1 MSDSND
7 SLPVIETVQPARRR
21 LLKAAGIAA
30 GGAALSAPFIRN
42 AAAAETTTWKVQTSW
57 PAGVGLQTFK
67 TWCGTIKEK
76 TGGELEFKPF
86 AAKEVVG
93 DFELLDGVKNG
104 VLEAMNSFTLYWAGK
119 LPATA
124 FLSSYLMGLR
134 YPHEWDI
141 FFYSKGGLQVAREI
155 FAKQGLYYVNRIH
168 HGPNI
173 IHSKKPIRTIED
185 FKDLKLRVPG
195 GMIAEG
201 FAAAGAK
208 TTLLPGGEVFSA
220 LEKGTIE
227 AADYTGPAVN
237 WDLGFQQVSKYIWT
251 GPPGLESIY
260 QPVDLMD
267 FVVRMDVW
275 NKLSPKMKRWVDDE
289 VQVYSNDPP
298 CRDPEGRHGG
308 LGQVREGRHTDQ
320 PHARRGP
327 AEVAAPR
334 GADLVQVGEQGQGC
348 GAAVQAAARGHGVAH
363 VRLRHARHVQGPQG
377 RGLTPAARGR
387 VRGPDCLIAEA
398 PHRRLR
404 RVQLAGARA
413 HAQSRLSY
421 CRTGSTGPVWSSFR

>member
-1 MSDSND
+1 MTND
-7 SLPVIETVQPARRR
+7 SENPFQTRKPTTRR
-21 LLKAAGIAA
+21 AFV
-30 GGAALSAPFIRN
+30 GGAAIAGAAVVSAPYIRN
-42 AAAAETTTWKVQTSW
+42 AEAAETTTWKVQTSW
-57 PAGVGLQTFK
+57 PAGVGLATFK
-67 TWCGTIKEK
+67 EWCGSIKEK

-119 LPATA
+119 VPATA

-141 FFYSKGGLQVAREI
+141 FFYGNGGLQMARDV
-155 FAKQGLYYVNRIH
+155 FAKQGLMYVGRIH

-173 IHSKKPIRTIED
+173 IHSKKPIRSIED

-201 FAAAGAK
+201 FAAIGAK

-237 WDLGFQQVSKYIWT
+237 WDLGFAQVAKYIFM

-267 FVVRMDVW
+267 FCVGMNHW
-275 NKLSPKMKRWVDDE
+275 NKLTPKMKLWVENE
-289 VQVYSNDPP
+289 VQAYSAHH
-298 CRDPEGRHGG
+298 HGAIQKADMLSWPKYEKAG
-308 LGQVREGRHTDQ
+308 IEVNRL
-320 PHARRGP
+320 P
-327 AEVAAPR
+327 AEDLPKFQKVAVPIWFKWANK
-334 GADLVQVGEQGQGC
+334 DKD
-348 GAAVQAAARGHGVAH
+348 AARLFKAQLEVMESPSIGYV
-363 VRLRHARHVQGPQG
+363 
-377 RGLTPAARGR
+377 TPDMYKGQKL
-387 VRGPDCLIAEA
+387 DL
-398 PHRRLR
+398 
-404 RVQLAGARA
+404 
-413 HAQSRLSY
+413 
-421 CRTGSTGPVWSSFR
+421 

>member
-1 MSDSND
+1 MVEKS
-7 SLPVIETVQPARRR
+7 RRR
-21 LLKAAGIAA
+21 LLQTAGAAVATGIA
-30 GGAALSAPFIRN
+30 GAPFIRT
-42 AAAAETTTWKVQTSW
+42 AAAQTTTWKVQTSW
-57 PAGVGLQTFK
+57 PAGVGLDTFK
-67 TWCGTIKEK
+67 AWANSVKEK
-76 TGGELEFKPF
+76 TGGELEIKPY
-86 AAKEVVG
+86 AAKEIVG

-141 FFYSKGGLQVAREI
+141 FFYSKGGLQAARDI

-185 FKDLKLRVPG
+185 FKGLKLRVPG

-201 FAAAGAK
+201 FAAIGAR

-220 LEKGTIE
+220 LEKGTVD

-237 WDLGFQQVSKYIWT
+237 WDLGFQQVTKFIWT
-251 GPPGLESIY
+251 GPAGLESIY

-275 NKLSPKMKRWVDDE
+275 NKLSKKMQQWLDDE
-289 VQVYSNDPP
+289 IQVYSNTHFSAIQKADMAAWGKFAKAGTKIN
-298 CRDPEGRHGG
+298 R
-308 LGQVREGRHTDQ
+308 L
-320 PHARRGP
+320 P
-327 AEVAAPR
+327 AGDLPKFQRVAVPIWFKWANKD
-334 GADLVQVGEQGQGC
+334 AD
-348 GAAVQAAARGHGVAH
+348 AARLFKLQLEVMESPTVGYVT
-363 VRLRHARHVQGPQG
+363 PDMYK
-377 RGLTPAARGR
+377 GLSIKA
-387 VRGPDCLIAEA
+387 
-398 PHRRLR
+398 
-404 RVQLAGARA
+404 
-413 HAQSRLSY
+413 
-421 CRTGSTGPVWSSFR
+421 

>member
-1 MSDSND
+1 MPGTVTTCVALRRPGTPIPLRSAGISMQDAASGPKRPIRDPSPTPESVRRKSMSVSQDNKSNQQSSED
-7 SLPVIETVQPARRR
+7 ARPTRR
-21 LLKAAGIAA
+21 SFLRAGAAAGAA
-30 GGAALSAPFIRN
+30 VVSAPYIGN
-42 AAAAETTTWKVQTSW
+42 AAAAETTTWKIQTSW

-86 AAKEVVG
+86 ASKEVVG

-141 FFYSKGGLQVAREI
+141 FFYSHGGLQAARDL
-155 FAKQGLYYVNRIH
+155 FAKQGMYYVNRIH

-185 FKDLKLRVPG
+185 FKGLKLRVPG

-201 FAAAGAK
+201 FAAIGAR

-220 LEKGTIE
+220 LEKGTVD

-237 WDLGFQQVSKYIWT
+237 WDLGFQQVTNYIWM
-251 GPPGLESIY
+251 GPAGLESIY

-267 FVVRMDVW
+267 FVVRMEVW
-275 NKLSPKMKRWVDDE
+275 KKLSKKTQEWLDDE
-289 VQVYSNDPP
+289 IQVYSNI
-298 CRDPEGRHGG
+298 H
-308 LGQVREGRHTDQ
+308 
-320 PHARRGP
+320 HAAIQKADMEAWGKFLKAGTKISRLP
-327 AEVAAPR
+327 AEDLPKFQRVAVPIWFKWANKD
-334 GADLVQVGEQGQGC
+334 AD
-348 GAAVQAAARGHGVAH
+348 AARLFKLQLEVMESPTYGYVT
-363 VRLRHARHVQGPQG
+363 PDMTK
-377 RGLTPAARGR
+377 GLS
-387 VRGPDCLIAEA
+387 LK
-398 PHRRLR
+398 
-404 RVQLAGARA
+404 
-413 HAQSRLSY
+413 S
-421 CRTGSTGPVWSSFR
+421 

>member
-1 MSDSND
+1 MNDRND
-7 SLPVIETVQPARRR
+7 SPAVTKPVQPARRR

-30 GGAALSAPFIRN
+30 GSAALSAPFIRN
-42 AAAAETTTWKVQTSW
+42 AAAAETTVWKIQTSW

-67 TWCGTIKEK
+67 TWANSIKEK

-141 FFYSKGGLQVAREI
+141 FFYSHGGLQAARDM

-201 FAAAGAK
+201 FAAIGAK

-220 LEKGTIE
+220 LEKGTVD

-251 GPPGLESIY
+251 GPPGLESVY

-267 FVVRMDVW
+267 LVVRMDVW
-275 NKLSPKMKRWVDDE
+275 NKLSPKMKQWLDDE
-289 VQVYSNDPP
+289 VQVYSNV
-298 CRDPEGRHGG
+298 H
-308 LGQVREGRHTDQ
+308 
-320 PHARRGP
+320 HAAIQKADMEAWGKFEKAGTQINRLP
-327 AEVAAPR
+327 AEDLPKFQRVAVPIWFKWANK
-334 GADLVQVGEQGQGC
+334 DKD
-348 GAAVQAAARGHGVAH
+348 AARIFKLQLDVMESHTVGYVT
-363 VRLRHARHVQGPQG
+363 PDMYK
-377 RGLTPAARGR
+377 GLKID
-387 VRGPDCLIAEA
+387 V
-398 PHRRLR
+398 
-404 RVQLAGARA
+404 
-413 HAQSRLSY
+413 
-421 CRTGSTGPVWSSFR
+421 

>member
-1 MSDSND
+1 MQDAVKQEHS
-7 SLPVIETVQPARRR
+7 TVDTKSGKDTAAVSQPSRRR
-21 LLKAAGIAA
+21 WMKTAGAAAAGTAA
-30 GGAALSAPFIRN
+30 IVGAPFIRN

-76 TGGELEFKPF
+76 TGGELEIKPF

-93 DFELLDGVKNG
+93 DFELLDGVRNG

-141 FFYSKGGLQVAREI
+141 FFYSNGGLQAARDL
-155 FAKQGLYYVNRIH
+155 FAKQNMYYVNRIH

-201 FAAAGAK
+201 FAAIGAK

-220 LEKGTIE
+220 LEKGTVD

-237 WDLGFQQVSKYIWT
+237 WDLGFQQVSKFIWT
-251 GPPGLESIY
+251 GPPGLESVY

-275 NKLSPKMKRWVDDE
+275 NKLSPKMKTWLDDE
-289 VQVYSNDPP
+289 IQVYSNIH
-298 CRDPEGRHGG
+298 HGAIQKADMEAWHKFEKAG
-308 LGQVREGRHTDQ
+308 IQINRL
-320 PHARRGP
+320 P
-327 AEVAAPR
+327 AEDLPKFQRVAVPIWFKWANKDKD
-334 GADLVQVGEQGQGC
+334 AAKIFKLQLEVMESHTC
-348 GAAVQAAARGHGVAH
+348 GYVT
-363 VRLRHARHVQGPQG
+363 PDMYK
-377 RGLTPAARGR
+377 GLK
-387 VRGPDCLIAEA
+387 IEA
-398 PHRRLR
+398 
-404 RVQLAGARA
+404 
-413 HAQSRLSY
+413 
-421 CRTGSTGPVWSSFR
+421 

>member
-1 MSDSND
+1 MDDTKNATQA
-7 SLPVIETVQPARRR
+7 PVAPEPTRRK
-21 LLKAAGIAA
+21 LLKTAGAAAAGTAA
-30 GGAALSAPFIRN
+30 IVGAPFIRN
-42 AAAAETTTWKVQTSW
+42 AAAAETTTWKIQTSW

-67 TWCGTIKEK
+67 TWAASIKEK

-119 LPATA
+119 MPSAA
-124 FLSSYLMGLR
+124 FMSSYLMGLR

-141 FFYSKGGLQVAREI
+141 FFYSHGGLQAIRDV
-155 FAKQGLYYVNRIH
+155 FAKQNMYYVNRIH

-201 FAAAGAK
+201 FAAIGAK

-220 LEKGTIE
+220 LEKGTVD

-237 WDLGFQQVSKYIWT
+237 WDLGFQQVTKYIWT
-251 GPPGLESIY
+251 GPPGLESVY

-267 FVVRMDVW
+267 LVVRMDVW
-275 NKLSPKMKRWVDDE
+275 NKLSPKMKQWVDDE
-289 VQVYSNDPP
+289 VQVYSNVHFAAIQKADMEAWAKFEKAGTQIT
-298 CRDPEGRHGG
+298 R
-308 LGQVREGRHTDQ
+308 L
-320 PHARRGP
+320 P
-327 AEVAAPR
+327 AEDLPKFQRVAVPIWFKWANKDKD
-334 GADLVQVGEQGQGC
+334 AAKIFKLQLDVMQSHTC
-348 GAAVQAAARGHGVAH
+348 GYVT
-363 VRLRHARHVQGPQG
+363 PDMYK
-377 RGLTPAARGR
+377 GLK
-387 VRGPDCLIAEA
+387 IEA
-398 PHRRLR
+398 
-404 RVQLAGARA
+404 
-413 HAQSRLSY
+413 
-421 CRTGSTGPVWSSFR
+421 

>member
-1 MSDSND
+1 MATDRAMNHPSA
-7 SLPVIETVQPARRR
+7 VGAGATRRA
-21 LLKAAGIAA
+21 LLRTSGVAAAGAA
-30 GGAALSAPFIRN
+30 VALSAPFVRN
-42 AAAAETTTWKVQTSW
+42 ARAAETTVWKVQTSW

-67 TWCGTIKEK
+67 NWCGTIKEK

-141 FFYSKGGLQVAREI
+141 FFYSKGGLQAAREI
-155 FAKQGLYYVNRIH
+155 FAKQGLMYVNRIH

-173 IHSKKPIRTIED
+173 IHSKKPIRGIED

-201 FAAAGAK
+201 FAAIGAK

-267 FVVRMDVW
+267 FCVRMDVW
-275 NKLSPKMKRWVDDE
+275 NKLSPAMKRWVDDE
-289 VQVYSNDPP
+289 VQVYSN
-298 CRDPEGRHGG
+298 EH
-308 LGQVREGRHTDQ
+308 
-320 PHARRGP
+320 HAAIQKADMEAWGKFEKAGTQITRLP
-327 AEVAAPR
+327 AQDLPKFQRVAVPIWFKWANK
-334 GADLVQVGEQGQGC
+334 DKD
-348 GAAVQAAARGHGVAH
+348 AARLFKLQLEVMESHTCGYVT
-363 VRLRHARHVQGPQG
+363 PDMYK
-377 RGLTPAARGR
+377 GLKIDA
-387 VRGPDCLIAEA
+387 
-398 PHRRLR
+398 
-404 RVQLAGARA
+404 
-413 HAQSRLSY
+413 
-421 CRTGSTGPVWSSFR
+421 

>member
-1 MSDSND
+1 MS
-7 SLPVIETVQPARRR
+7 IEGKTQNQNSVEQPSRRR
-21 LLKAAGIAA
+21 VLKTAAAAAGT
-30 GGAALSAPFIRN
+30 AALAAPFIRN
-42 AAAAETTTWKVQTSW
+42 AAAAETTVWKIQTSW
-57 PAGVGLQTFK
+57 PAGIGLQTFK

-134 YPHEWDI
+134 FPHEWDI
-141 FFYSKGGLQVAREI
+141 FFYSKDGLKVAREI

-220 LEKGTIE
+220 LEKGTVE

-267 FVVRMDVW
+267 FVVRTDVH
-275 NKLSPKMKRWVDDE
+275 NKLSPKMKVWLDDE
-289 VQVYSNDPP
+289 VQVYSNIHHAALALLERPRLLPFD
-298 CRDPEGRHGG
+298 CR
-308 LGQVREGRHTDQ
+308 LS
-320 PHARRGP
+320 AF
-327 AEVAAPR
+327 
-334 GADLVQVGEQGQGC
+334 
-348 GAAVQAAARGHGVAH
+348 AAAQESSRHPANAVHRVSLLAAHGIPWDPSLLPQERVG
-363 VRLRHARHVQGPQG
+363 LRVHPGVP
-377 RGLTPAARGR
+377 RGR
-387 VRGPDCLIAEA
+387 VLHEPGAG
-398 PHRRLR
+398 
-404 RVQLAGARA
+404 GARRNVA
-413 HAQSRLSY
+413 NVLLDAADANRG
-421 CRTGSTGPVWSSFR
+421 R

>member
-1 MSDSND
+1 MD
-7 SLPVIETVQPARRR
+7 ETTNPPQASPGPEPTRRR
-21 LLKAAGIAA
+21 LLKTAGAAAAGTAA
-30 GGAALSAPFIRN
+30 IVGAPFIRN

-67 TWCGTIKEK
+67 TWAASIKEK

-119 LPATA
+119 MPAAA
-124 FLSSYLMGLR
+124 FMSSYLMGLR

-141 FFYSKGGLQVAREI
+141 FFYSHGGLQAIRDV
-155 FAKQGLYYVNRIH
+155 FQKQGLYYVNRIH

-173 IHSKKPIRTIED
+173 VHSKKPIRTIED

-201 FAAAGAK
+201 FAAIGAK

-220 LEKGTIE
+220 LEKGTVD

-237 WDLGFQQVSKYIWT
+237 WDLGFQQVTKYIWT
-251 GPPGLESIY
+251 GPPGLESVY

-267 FVVRMDVW
+267 LVVRMDVW
-275 NKLSPKMKRWVDDE
+275 NKLSPKMKQWVDDE
-289 VQVYSNDPP
+289 VQVYSNVHFAAIQKADMEAWGKFEKAGTQIT
-298 CRDPEGRHGG
+298 R
-308 LGQVREGRHTDQ
+308 L
-320 PHARRGP
+320 P
-327 AEVAAPR
+327 AEDLPKFQRVAVPIWFKWANK
-334 GADLVQVGEQGQGC
+334 DKD
-348 GAAVQAAARGHGVAH
+348 AARIFKLQLDVMQSHTCGYVT
-363 VRLRHARHVQGPQG
+363 PDMYK
-377 RGLTPAARGR
+377 GLK
-387 VRGPDCLIAEA
+387 LEA
-398 PHRRLR
+398 
-404 RVQLAGARA
+404 
-413 HAQSRLSY
+413 
-421 CRTGSTGPVWSSFR
+421 

>member
-1 MSDSND
+1 MDDTTNAKQAT
-7 SLPVIETVQPARRR
+7 PVPHPARRQ
-21 LLKAAGIAA
+21 LLKTAGAAAAGTAA
-30 GGAALSAPFIRN
+30 IFGAPFIRN

-67 TWCGTIKEK
+67 TWAATVKEK
-76 TGGELEFKPF
+76 TGGELEIKPF

-93 DFELLDGVKNG
+93 DFELLDGVRNG

-141 FFYSKGGLQVAREI
+141 FFYSNGGLQAARDL
-155 FAKQGLYYVNRIH
+155 FARQGMYYVNRIH

-201 FAAAGAK
+201 FAAIGAK

-220 LEKGTIE
+220 LEKGTVD

-237 WDLGFQQVSKYIWT
+237 WDLGFQQVSKFIWT
-251 GPPGLESIY
+251 GPPGLESVY

-275 NKLSPKMKRWVDDE
+275 NKLSPKMKVWLDDE
-289 VQVYSNDPP
+289 IQVYSNIH
-298 CRDPEGRHGG
+298 HGAIQKADIQINR
-308 LGQVREGRHTDQ
+308 L
-320 PHARRGP
+320 P
-327 AEVAAPR
+327 AEDLPKFQRVAVPIWFKWANKDKD
-334 GADLVQVGEQGQGC
+334 AAKIFKLQLDVMQSHTC
-348 GAAVQAAARGHGVAH
+348 GYVT
-363 VRLRHARHVQGPQG
+363 PDMYK
-377 RGLTPAARGR
+377 GLK
-387 VRGPDCLIAEA
+387 IEA
-398 PHRRLR
+398 
-404 RVQLAGARA
+404 
-413 HAQSRLSY
+413 
-421 CRTGSTGPVWSSFR
+421 

>member
-1 MSDSND
+1 MDSPNGND
-7 SLPVIETVQPARRR
+7 AVLDVASKPVEQPARRR
-21 LLKAAGIAA
+21 LLKTVGAAAGTAA
-30 GGAALSAPFIRN
+30 IVGAPFIRN

-67 TWCGTIKEK
+67 TWAGTIKEK
-76 TGGELEFKPF
+76 TGGELEIKPF

-93 DFELLDGVKNG
+93 DFELIDGVRNG
-104 VLEAMNSFTLYWAGK
+104 VLEAMNSFTVYWVGK
-119 LPATA
+119 VPATA

-141 FFYSKGGLQVAREI
+141 FFYSKGGLQAAREI

-173 IHSKKPIRTIED
+173 IHSKKPIRTAED

-201 FAAAGAK
+201 FAAIGAK

-220 LEKGTIE
+220 LEKGTVD

-237 WDLGFQQVSKYIWT
+237 WDLGFQQVTKYIWT

-267 FVVRMDVW
+267 FVVRMDVY
-275 NKLSPKMKRWVDDE
+275 NKLSPKMKVWLDDE
-289 VQVYSNDPP
+289 IQVYSN
-298 CRDPEGRHGG
+298 EH
-308 LGQVREGRHTDQ
+308 
-320 PHARRGP
+320 HAAIQKADLEAWGKFEKAGTQINRLP
-327 AEVAAPR
+327 AE
-334 GADLVQVGEQGQGC
+334 DLPKFQKI
-348 GAAVQAAARGHGVAH
+348 AVPIWFKWANKDKDAARVFKLQLDVMESPTCGYVT
-363 VRLRHARHVQGPQG
+363 PDMYK
-377 RGLTPAARGR
+377 GLKLD
-387 VRGPDCLIAEA
+387 V
-398 PHRRLR
+398 
-404 RVQLAGARA
+404 
-413 HAQSRLSY
+413 
-421 CRTGSTGPVWSSFR
+421 